1 MIETDKI
8 YITPGYICV
17 PHNPTLLCGVIG
29 SGVIVTLFDALLHC
43 GGAAYFLLPHIP
55 ENGVSTPYF
64 GVPAIAGLISLM
76 KKNGSNPEH
85 LEAHIYGGAE
95 NKEHP
100 RFVPGLGLENVKI
113 AQRMFFEKEIT
124 IAGMDTGGTKGRK
137 IIFNTESGDIIAA
150 KVKGIRLSDWYPK
163 PGEKR

>member
-1 MIETDKI
+1 MIEKDKI

-29 SGVIVTLFDALLHC
+29 SGVVVTLFDSDRHC
-43 GGAAYFLLPHIP
+43 GGAAYFILPQVP

-64 GVPAIAGLISLM
+64 AIPAVSGLIALM
-76 KKNGSNPEH
+76 KNNGSKIEN

-100 RFVPGLGLENVKI
+100 RFVHGLGLENVKI
-113 AQRMFFEKEIT
+113 AQKLFFEKEIT

-137 IIFNTESGDIIAA
+137 IIFNTGSGDIIAA